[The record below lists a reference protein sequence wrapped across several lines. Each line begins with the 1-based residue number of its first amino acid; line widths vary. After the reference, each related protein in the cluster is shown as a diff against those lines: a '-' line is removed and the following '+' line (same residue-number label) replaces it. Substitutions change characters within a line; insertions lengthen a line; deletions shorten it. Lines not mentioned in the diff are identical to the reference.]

1 MIIKKVRIIFLFS
14 FFCLFKVNASLRYLK
29 CPVTITI
36 SESECKN
43 LLADSAKSEDPKRI
57 YRNKFNE
64 VYKSQFVPIL
74 NNILLDNQSNA
85 NFIAEKAI
93 YELRVHKECLRS
105 VCDTIFNKCGDIQD
119 SQTSNFDMLDN
130 NNTECHDIM
139 ERYFEIRK
147 TQLVNNV
154 IKNQSR
160 KDRSLLKQ
168 KLVALIN
175 RFQVYFHPI
184 LSEIAREYERLKGKI
199 DSTVTDPKT

>member
-1 MIIKKVRIIFLFS
+1 
-14 FFCLFKVNASLRYLK
+14 
-29 CPVTITI
+29 
-36 SESECKN
+36 
-43 LLADSAKSEDPKRI
+43 
-57 YRNKFNE
+57 
-64 VYKSQFVPIL
+64 
-74 NNILLDNQSNA
+74 
-85 NFIAEKAI
+85 
-93 YELRVHKECLRS
+93 
-105 VCDTIFNKCGDIQD
+105 
-119 SQTSNFDMLDN
+119 MLDN